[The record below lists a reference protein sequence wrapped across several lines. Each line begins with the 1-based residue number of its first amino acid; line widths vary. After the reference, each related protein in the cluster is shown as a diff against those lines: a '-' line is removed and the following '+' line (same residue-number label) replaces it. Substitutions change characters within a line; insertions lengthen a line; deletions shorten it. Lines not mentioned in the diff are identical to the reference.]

1 MDEFTRETI
10 SDNHYDLHKAD
21 NVLIM
26 SSELAKLKR
35 TQWEKD
41 NGVFDTWGTN
51 KNSGDDIQVIINGHR
66 YNLS

>member
-1 MDEFTRETI
+1 MEEFTRENI
-10 SDNHYDLHKAD
+10 SDNHYDLHQAD

-41 NGVFDTWGTN
+41 NGVFDTWGSS
-51 KNSGDDIQVIINGHR
+51 KRHSDLQVIINGHR